1 MCIHFVIESYM
12 AGAMLKAFQDQ
23 VEKEVDKTPHA
34 LRKEELDLIH
44 LLEQRTKR
52 AAA

>member
-1 MCIHFVIESYM
+1 M